1 MMKDKHGI
9 KDKVAGKLKE
19 VEGKITGD
27 KAREVEGK
35 AQQAKGK
42 VKSKATESK
51 RRLRIICL
59 LYILGIGGDPHA
71 PLDLGFDCRRCNRVN
86 CRSHHS

>member
-1 MMKDKHGI
+1 MMEDKHGI

-19 VEGKITGD
+19 KKKKITGD

-42 VKSKATESK
+42 VKSKATEVK
-51 RRLRIICL
+51 E
-59 LYILGIGGDPHA
+59 
-71 PLDLGFDCRRCNRVN
+71 DLE
-86 CRSHHS
+86 

>member
-1 MMKDKHGI
+1 MMGDKHGI

-42 VKSKATESK
+42 VKSKATEV
-51 RRLRIICL
+51 IE
-59 LYILGIGGDPHA
+59 
-71 PLDLGFDCRRCNRVN
+71 DLE
-86 CRSHHS
+86 

>member
-19 VEGKITGD
+19 VEGKVTGD
-27 KAREVEGK
+27 KARELEGK

-42 VKSKATESK
+42 VK
-51 RRLRIICL
+51 I
-59 LYILGIGGDPHA
+59 
-71 PLDLGFDCRRCNRVN
+71 
-86 CRSHHS
+86 

>member
-42 VKSKATESK
+42 MKSKATEVK
-51 RRLRIICL
+51 E
-59 LYILGIGGDPHA
+59 
-71 PLDLGFDCRRCNRVN
+71 DLE
-86 CRSHHS
+86 